1 MPYYR
6 WRGIELTGT
15 VKKGI
20 LFARSAEHLDQ
31 LLIKREVA
39 LLSYRPVKQW
49 IKKPIKLADRVKAFS
64 QLATLIDAG
73 VLIPDAL
80 DIVANQIDHTG
91 MQEIMHQIAKQVA
104 EGTPLSSVLALYP
117 SVANQIIIQL
127 VKAGEESGQLA
138 QTLDALC
145 KHLNAMQDFYRRM
158 RSALLL
164 PAITLIFFF
173 GILILIFIVIMPRFI
188 EVFASMGK
196 DIPPLTYYFLQVSD
210 FMRSPFMGLLIAI
223 IALIIVVVWRIT
235 RSGKGRIVLDSI
247 LLKIPFIGN
256 LLQQR
261 FLAYSMQALSVL
273 LAGGM
278 PLFDALNVISASV
291 QNHLFKNQIKRL
303 AMDIE
308 AGSSL
313 SDAMA
318 RHNDGIFGQDVVAM
332 MEVAEA
338 SGRLPLLLDRVAQV
352 YYTRVTDRLA
362 WLTLLLQPTIMII
375 LGLLVALLIFAV
387 YGPIF
392 TMSSAF

>member
-6 WRGIELTGT
+6 WRGIELRGT
-15 VKKGI
+15 IKKGT
-20 LFARSAEHLDQ
+20 LFARSIEHLDQ
-31 LLIKREVA
+31 LLIKREIA
-39 LLSYRPVKQW
+39 LLSYKPMKQW

-80 DIVANQIDHTG
+80 DIVANQIDHG
-91 MQEIMHQIAKQVA
+91 GLQEIMHQIAKQVA
-104 EGTPLSSVLALYP
+104 EGVALSSVLALYP

-173 GILILIFIVIMPRFI
+173 GILMIIFIVIMPRFI

-196 DIPPLTYYFLQVSD
+196 DIPPLTYYFLRVSD
-210 FMRSPFMGLLIAI
+210 FMRSPFMGLLAAI
-223 IALIIVVVWRIT
+223 MALIIVVIWRIT
-235 RSGKGRIVLDSI
+235 RSGKGRIALDSI

-256 LLQQR
+256 LMQQR

-278 PLFDALNVISASV
+278 PLFDALKVISASV
-291 QNHLFKNQIKRL
+291 QNHLFKHQIKRL

-318 RHNDGIFGQDVVAM
+318 RHSAGIFSQDVVAM

-352 YYTRVTDRLA
+352 YYARVTERLA